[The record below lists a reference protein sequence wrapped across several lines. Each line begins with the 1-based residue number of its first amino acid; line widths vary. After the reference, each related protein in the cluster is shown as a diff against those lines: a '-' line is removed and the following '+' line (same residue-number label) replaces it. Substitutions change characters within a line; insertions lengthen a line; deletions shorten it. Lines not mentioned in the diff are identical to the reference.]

1 MFRSFLKEIN
11 VFYKSS
17 KHLAFISFLS
27 LFTIIFS
34 LIFATQYLLI
44 FIILIAAP
52 FLLWQILL
60 KAFKLDFGADLLAA
74 LGLIL
79 AIYLNEY
86 LAANLIILMLASGQ
100 VLEKYAESRASFA
113 LKNLSDRLPNVAH
126 LKTENGIEDI
136 EISKIKIGD
145 LLEIFPHE
153 TAPVDGKVVAG
164 KSKMDE
170 SYLTGE
176 PYQISKTVGSKVI
189 SGAINGEN
197 LLTIKCEK
205 LPQDSRMRQIIE
217 VINEANKNRPEI
229 RKIADKIGAI
239 FAPFALVFALA
250 TLYFTQSLTKFLSV
264 LVVATPCP
272 LLIAVPIALI
282 SAISISARSSIIIRN
297 PAILEKIP
305 TCKIAIFDKTGT
317 LTYGKPNLDKIIT
330 FNDFDANY
338 ALQMAASLEIY
349 SRHPLALAILEAA
362 QKRNLQLL
370 NPQNIAEKAGIG
382 LFGKINEE
390 EILITNRKN
399 CSETLPTLDGG
410 LECVVLIN
418 NKAAAL
424 LHFRDAP
431 RAESENF
438 INHLKPN
445 HHFDEIILLSGD
457 RESEVKYLANLLGI
471 NNYYFSQSPEEKL
484 KIVAKKSKQKATIF
498 MGDGINDAPALNI
511 ADVGIAFGKNNSVTS
526 FSADCVILEN
536 SLIKVDELFHIS
548 ENTRK
553 IILQSAIGGMA
564 LCFVGMFLAAFGTI
578 NPAQSALLQEIID
591 LVAILNAL
599 RLTFGKKITADI

>member
-1 MFRSFLKEIN
+1 MFKNFFSEIN
-11 VFYKSS
+11 AFYQAS
-17 KHLAFISFLS
+17 KHLAFVSFLS
-27 LFTIIFS
+27 LFAIIIG
-34 LIFATQYLLI
+34 LIFNNQYPLI
-44 FIILIAAP
+44 FIILIGAP
-52 FLLWQILL
+52 FLLWQIFL
-60 KAFKLDFGADLLAA
+60 KALKLDFGADLLAA

-100 VLEKYAESRASFA
+100 ALEKYAENRASFA
-113 LKNLSDRLPNVAH
+113 LNNLSNRLPNIAH
-126 LKTENGIEDI
+126 LKCENGIEDI
-136 EISKIKIGD
+136 DISKIKLGD

-153 TAPVDGKVVAG
+153 TAPVDGEVVLG
-164 KSKMDE
+164 KSTMDE

-205 LPQDSRMRQIIE
+205 LPQDSRYAQIIK
-217 VINEANKNRPEI
+217 VIEEASKNRPEI
-229 RKIADKIGAI
+229 RKIADKVGAI
-239 FAPFALVFALA
+239 FAPFALIFALI

-282 SAISISARSSIIIRN
+282 SAISIAARSSIIIRN

-317 LTYGKPNLDKIIT
+317 LTYGKPTLDKIIT
-330 FNDFDANY
+330 FNNFDANY

-362 QKRNLQLL
+362 QKRNLALL
-370 NPQNIAEKAGIG
+370 NPENIAEKAGIG
-382 LFGKINEE
+382 LFGKINKE

-399 CSETLPTLDGG
+399 CQQELPALDGG

-431 RAESENF
+431 RAESESF

-445 HHFDEIILLSGD
+445 HNFDEVILLSGD

-484 KIVAKKSKQKATIF
+484 KIVAEKSQKQVTLF

-511 ADVGIAFGKNNSVTS
+511 ANASIAFGKNNSVTS
-526 FSADCVILEN
+526 LSADCVILEN
-536 SLIKVDELFHIS
+536 SLIRVDELFHIS

-564 LCFVGMFLAAFGTI
+564 LCFVGMFLAAFGCI

-591 LVAILNAL
+591 LLAILNAL
-599 RLTFGKKITADI
+599 RLTFGKKITSDI

>member
-1 MFRSFLKEIN
+1 MFKNFFNEITSF
-11 VFYKSS
+11 YQASR
-17 KHLAFISFLS
+17 HLAFVSFLS
-27 LFTIIFS
+27 LFAIIFS
-34 LIFATQYLLI
+34 LIFDNQYPLI
-44 FIILIAAP
+44 FIILIGAP

-60 KAFKLDFGADLLAA
+60 KSLKLDFGADLLAA

-100 VLEKYAESRASFA
+100 ALEKYAENRASFA
-113 LKNLSDRLPNVAH
+113 LKNLSNRLPNIAH
-126 LKTENGIEDI
+126 LKCENGIEDI
-136 EISKIKIGD
+136 EISKIKLGD

-153 TAPVDGKVVAG
+153 TAPVDGEVVLG
-164 KSKMDE
+164 KSTMDE

-205 LPQDSRMRQIIE
+205 LPQDSRYAQIIK
-217 VINEANKNRPEI
+217 VIQEASENRPEI
-229 RKIADKIGAI
+229 RKLADKIGAI
-239 FAPFALVFALA
+239 FAPLALIFALI

-282 SAISISARSSIIIRN
+282 SAISIAARSSIIIRN

-317 LTYGKPNLDKIIT
+317 LTYGQPTLDKIIT
-330 FNDFDANY
+330 FNNFDANH

-362 QKRNLQLL
+362 QKRNLPLL
-370 NPQNIAEKAGIG
+370 NPENIAEKAGIG

-399 CSETLPTLDGG
+399 CQEELPTLDGG

-445 HHFDEIILLSGD
+445 HNFDEVILLSGD

-484 KIVAKKSKQKATIF
+484 KIVFEKSQKKATLF

-511 ADVGIAFGKNNSVTS
+511 ASASIAFGKNNSVTS
-526 FSADCVILEN
+526 LSADCVILEN
-536 SLIKVDELFHIS
+536 SLIKVDELFHLS

-553 IILQSAIGGMA
+553 IILQSAIGGMF
-564 LCFVGMFLAAFGTI
+564 LSILGMFLAAFGYI
-578 NPAQSALLQEIID
+578 NPAQSAFLQEIID
-591 LVAILNAL
+591 LLAILNAL
-599 RLTFGKKITADI
+599 RLTFGKKITSDI